1 MEEIVEYNAG
11 VEFGVYLAHPD
22 AVMPKKANPN
32 DAGFD
37 LSCIED
43 VHLLTG
49 ERKVV
54 STGVHFK
61 LSPGWEIQVRPRS
74 GNAAKLGLTIVNT
87 PGTIDADY
95 TGEVKVIL
103 LNTSNTY
110 VNLPK
115 GSKIAQLVFQKV
127 PSVNLKQIL
136 EMPTNEVRGTAGFGS
151 TDKKS

>member
-1 MEEIVEYNAG
+1 MSFPAEAK
-11 VEFGVYLAHPD
+11 FGVFLAHPD
-22 AVMPKKANPN
+22 AKLPVKANPN

-37 LSCIED
+37 LSSIEE
-43 VHLLTG
+43 VKLLPG
-49 ERKVV
+49 ERKLV

-61 LSPGWEIQVRPRS
+61 LYPGWEIQVRPRS

-103 LNTSNTY
+103 LNTSP
-110 VNLPK
+110 VGVELPK
-115 GSKIAQLVFQKV
+115 GAKIAQLVFQRV
-127 PSVNLKQIL
+127 PNIALEQL
-136 EMPTNEVRGTAGFGS
+136 TEMPTNEIRGTGGFGS